1 MAAHRKIECTAPPH
15 GTRALPIHK
24 FAEQY
29 AIHPC
34 TVWRAVKEGRL
45 EYVVVGKRKL
55 ILPPPVQR
63 AGVAAE

>member
-1 MAAHRKIECTAPPH
+1 MAAHRKIEKTTPSRFF
-15 GTRALPIHK
+15 GTRALPIGK
-24 FAEQY
+24 FAEQHG
-29 AIHPC
+29 IHPC

-63 AGVAAE
+63 VAVD